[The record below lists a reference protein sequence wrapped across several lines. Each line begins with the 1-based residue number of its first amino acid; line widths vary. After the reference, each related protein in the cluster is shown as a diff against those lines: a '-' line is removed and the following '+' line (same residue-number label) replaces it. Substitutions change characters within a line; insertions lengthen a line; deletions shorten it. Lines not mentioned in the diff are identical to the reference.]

1 MYTAF
6 TLDNGTCTEETDTS
20 EHLRR
25 DTSRISVEEVRVGLR
40 DPNRDEHGHGRSE
53 ADQREGAQSSFAA
66 ACLTFGT
73 NNGS

>member
-1 MYTAF
+1 MYTAL
-6 TLDNGTCTEETDTS
+6 TLDNGTCTEETDTR

-40 DPNRDEHGHGRSE
+40 DPNRDKHRHGRSE
-53 ADQREGAQSSFAA
+53 ADQRESAQSSFAA

-73 NNGS
+73 DNGS